1 MPSALGRVH
10 CVGQGESPSRNTWST
25 WLKSSFPH
33 HYMLVAGDIRSQLVQ
48 LADLLG
54 VEKVFNRGN
63 QKGHQAD

>member
-1 MPSALGRVH
+1 
-10 CVGQGESPSRNTWST
+10 
-25 WLKSSFPH
+25 
-33 HYMLVAGDIRSQLVQ
+33 MLVAGDIRFQLVQ